1 MRDKIRYSSVLGLV
15 NFLHK
20 GDRFLLEARDRHI
33 SHVRVFRSGT
43 VDMDGHA
50 VAKERGWAKGNH
62 HYDAPENAYINV
74 RFDDE
79 GYSYPDTNTT
89 IYQLAARHGAQY
101 APTEL
106 GRNAQHYLFVTEA
119 VYPRLMRES
128 AMTPEQLHPELK
140 PDPKDEVKAEMAK
153 IEAEMA
159 ALEARLAA
167 ARRNL

>member
-1 MRDKIRYSSVLGLV
+1 
-15 NFLHK
+15 
-20 GDRFLLEARDRHI
+20 
-33 SHVRVFRSGT
+33 
-43 VDMDGHA
+43 
-50 VAKERGWAKGNH
+50 
-62 HYDAPENAYINV
+62 
-74 RFDDE
+74 
-79 GYSYPDTNTT
+79 
-89 IYQLAARHGAQY
+89 
-101 APTEL
+101 
-106 GRNAQHYLFVTEA
+106 